1 MITTGILND
10 APSGP
15 RVVSRFVNGLF
26 TQDASKGDY
35 WAVIMAKRNNTIASK
50 VALAAS
56 ATLLAVALPS
66 SVFAIGLLSSD
77 GVEQLGGQFA
87 FTPAAADPK
96 IAELIAQTSGGQARM
111 MRFTPAGVSA
121 SRAERSVTVAVRIDQ
136 RTAQALSD
144 ATASVAAPRD
154 STGTLAGLRVAPTR
168 YNLGLARGYGNFAQN
183 PAQGSGRASIPAGM
197 RAPQISRS
205 LSDAN
210 IPDLSAFAPRTRA
223 RDDQS
228 RFAARVEMDDNTSV
242 TARDARE
249 SVGDQLLDVGGSYRL
264 TNNLNITAGVRYE
277 QDRDIVPL
285 PEIDQQDSQ
294 AVYIG
299 TQFRF

>member
-1 MITTGILND
+1 
-10 APSGP
+10 
-15 RVVSRFVNGLF
+15 
-26 TQDASKGDY
+26 
-35 WAVIMAKRNNTIASK
+35 MAKRNNSLGRK

-66 SVFAIGLLSSD
+66 SVFAIGMFGSD
-77 GVEQLGGQFA
+77 GAVQGGGQFS
-87 FTPAAADPK
+87 FTPAAADPD
-96 IAELIAQTSGGQARM
+96 IAELIAQATDGQARM
-111 MRFTPAGVSA
+111 VRFTPAGASA

-136 RTAQALSD
+136 RTAQALSE
-144 ATASVAAPRD
+144 ATSGIAASRDVAGAV
-154 STGTLAGLRVAPTR
+154 TGLRVAPTR

-183 PAQGSGRASIPAGM
+183 SAQAANRATIQTGTRSPD
-197 RAPQISRS
+197 ISRS
-205 LSDAN
+205 LSEAN
-210 IPDLSAFAPRTRA
+210 IPDLSTFAPRSSSRNEE
-223 RDDQS
+223 S

-242 TARDARE
+242 AANNARE
-249 SVGDQLLDVGGSYRL
+249 SIGDQMLDVGGSYSI
-264 TNNLNITAGVRYE
+264 TNNLDITAGVRYE